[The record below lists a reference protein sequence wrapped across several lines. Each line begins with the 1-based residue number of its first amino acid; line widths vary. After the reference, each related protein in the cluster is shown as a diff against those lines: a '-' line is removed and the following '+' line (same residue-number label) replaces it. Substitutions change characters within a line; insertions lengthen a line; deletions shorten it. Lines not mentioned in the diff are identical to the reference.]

1 MRNTQ
6 SEYRAKEGLT
16 FVLEP
21 FLHPV
26 VCGVAKREFVE
37 DVGEDLC
44 EQRVL
49 NVKHRFPVAKVEVS
63 QGSVVSANGSG
74 DGGRRGHGGTQRIG
88 SRCSRSLWPRTYSW
102 STGSPRTTEHLTAPH
117 WHSRR
122 LTASAG
128 VRSPFAI
135 SRYSLIFFFSRFCW
149 KHGQLNPVQPQ
160 QGHTLFT
167 LPRHLTLSTR
177 TSSLPSL
184 IGEDDWKKH
193 GLDVGWAGLILCL
206 MWEGARGTTSKWST
220 YLGTEVCILVASC

>member
-1 MRNTQ
+1 MVERP
-6 SEYRAKEGLT
+6 SELAR
-16 FVLEP
+16 
-21 FLHPV
+21 
-26 VCGVAKREFVE
+26 VAHF
-37 DVGEDLC
+37 G
-44 EQRVL
+44 
-49 NVKHRFPVAKVEVS
+49 
-63 QGSVVSANGSG
+63 
-74 DGGRRGHGGTQRIG
+74 
-88 SRCSRSLWPRTYSW
+88 SLWPRTCSW
-102 STGSPRTTEHLTAPH
+102 STGSPRTTEHLTAPL
-117 WHSRR
+117 WRSRR

-135 SRYSLIFFFSRFCW
+135 SRYSLIFFFFSRFCW

-160 QGHTLFT
+160 QGHTLFS

-220 YLGTEVCILVASC
+220 YLGTEVCILRMGGQLLNRRSKRHFRSPLTRPCFGLPKILNSCEAQPS